1 MRAVHFD
8 GRRFLDQ
15 EREELRSA
23 VRTLLADLRVEF
35 SRLEGGEEQQQLLAD
50 SARRLDELF
59 VLVIVGEFNAG
70 KSAFLNALLGQ
81 KIVDEGVTPTTASIQ
96 ILDYGP
102 EVARTGESDA
112 VDRVTAPVELLRDLT
127 LVDTPGT
134 NAIERRH
141 EAITEHFIPQADL
154 ILFVTSADRP
164 FAESERAFP
173 ENVKQWGKKIVAV
186 VNKSDLLQSGEDR
199 EKVREF
205 VSSGFRNSLGI
216 EPPLF
221 FVSAKQAFA
230 AKQDGDAPGI
240 ERSGFLALEEHVV
253 SSLDGAERF
262 RLKLL
267 NPLGV
272 ADRLTEV
279 RQTAITEQL
288 EILRGDVEA
297 VEQIDSQL
305 TVYED
310 DLRKGFDLRFAD
322 VDLILH
328 QFEARGYEY
337 FDELFR
343 MGRVF
348 DLLNQ
353 SRIRQDFE
361 RLVVADAPELIEG
374 KVDELI
380 DWLITSDLGQWR
392 AVRDHFERRKSEHS
406 ERILGSLDGGFEY
419 NRTRLLDT
427 VGKAAQETLAGYDK
441 AREARRMA
449 DGARDA
455 VTNTALLEVGAVGL
469 GAAISLAA
477 SSTAMDIT
485 GLTAAGLMAAVGL
498 FVLPRKRHKAKAD
511 LREKISDLRT
521 RLRESLSAQLE
532 KEVERSA
539 GKIRETII
547 PYTRFVRG
555 ERSKLTERRRSFKDL
570 AERSVALRNRLTS

>member
-1 MRAVHFD
+1 MRIEQ
-8 GRRFLDQ
+8 RRFLDE
-15 EREELRSA
+15 ERETLLAE
-23 VRTLLADLRVEF
+23 VRGLLADLRVEF
-35 SRLEGGEEQQQLLAD
+35 NRGEGGEEAERTLAE

-59 VLVIVGEFNAG
+59 VLVVVGEFNAG

-81 KIVDEGVTPTTASIQ
+81 SIAEEGVTPTTATIQ
-96 ILDYGP
+96 ILEHGD
-102 EVARTGESDA
+102 EVTRVSESEA
-112 VDRVTAPVELLRDLT
+112 VDRVTAPVEMLRDLR

-141 EAITEHFIPQADL
+141 EAITERFIPQADL
-154 ILFVTSADRP
+154 VLFVTSADRP
-164 FAESERAFP
+164 FSESERAFLA
-173 ENVKQWGKKIVAV
+173 NVKKWGKKIVAV
-186 VNKSDLLQSGEDR
+186 VNKADLLERAEDR
-199 EKVREF
+199 EKIRDF
-205 VSSGFRNSLGI
+205 VSDGFQTLLGI
-216 EPPLF
+216 APDLF
-221 FVSAKQAFA
+221 FVSAKQALA
-230 AKQDGDAPGI
+230 AKREGDAAGV
-240 ERSGFLALEEHVV
+240 ERSGFLALEEHVIRA
-253 SSLDGAERF
+253 LDARERF

-272 ADRLTEV
+272 VARLIEQ
-279 RQTAITEQL
+279 RETAIGSQL
-288 EILRGDVEA
+288 EVLRGDVEA
-297 VEQIDSQL
+297 VEQIDGQL
-305 TVYED
+305 TVYEE
-310 DLRKGFDLRFAD
+310 DLRKGFELRFAD

-328 QFEARGYEY
+328 QFESRGYEY

-343 MGRVF
+343 VGRVF

-353 SRIRQDFE
+353 SRMKQDFE
-361 RLVVADAPELIEG
+361 RLVVADAPELIER

-392 AVRDHFERRKSEHS
+392 AVRDHFESRKSQHS

-477 SSTAMDIT
+477 TSTAMDVT

-498 FVLPRKRHKAKAD
+498 FVLPRRRSKAKGE
-511 LREKISDLRT
+511 LREKISELRG
-521 RLRESLSAQLE
+521 RLRSALGEQLE
-532 KEVERSA
+532 KEVDRSA
-539 GKIRETII
+539 GKIRETIV

-555 ERSKLTERRRSFKDL
+555 ERTRL
-570 AERSVALRNRLTS
+570 AEQRQDLDRLSERASELRARLAP

>member
-1 MRAVHFD
+1 MEQ
-8 GRRFLDQ
+8 RRFLDE
-15 EREELRSA
+15 ERETLLAE
-23 VRTLLADLRVEF
+23 VRGLLADLRVEF
-35 SRLEGGEEQQQLLAD
+35 SRGEGGEEAERTLAE

-59 VLVIVGEFNAG
+59 VLVVVGEFNAG

-81 KIVDEGVTPTTASIQ
+81 SIAEEGVTPTTATIQ
-96 ILDYGP
+96 ILEHGD
-102 EVARTGESDA
+102 EVTRVSESEA
-112 VDRVTAPVELLRDLT
+112 VDRVTAPVEMLRDLR

-141 EAITEHFIPQADL
+141 EAITERFIPQADL
-154 ILFVTSADRP
+154 VLFVTSADRP
-164 FAESERAFP
+164 FSESERAFLA
-173 ENVKQWGKKIVAV
+173 NVKQWGKKIVAV
-186 VNKSDLLQSGEDR
+186 VNKADLLERAEDR
-199 EKVREF
+199 EKIRDF
-205 VSSGFRNSLGI
+205 VSDGFQTLLGI
-216 EPPLF
+216 EPDLF
-221 FVSAKQAFA
+221 FVSAKQALT
-230 AKQDGDAPGI
+230 AKQEGDAAGV
-240 ERSGFLALEEHVV
+240 ERSGFLALEEHVIRA
-253 SSLDGAERF
+253 LDARERF

-272 ADRLTEV
+272 VARLIEQ
-279 RQTAITEQL
+279 RETAIGSQL
-288 EILRGDVEA
+288 EVLRGDVEA
-297 VEQIDSQL
+297 VEQIDGQL
-305 TVYED
+305 TVYEE
-310 DLRKGFDLRFAD
+310 DLRKGFELRFAD

-328 QFEARGYEY
+328 QFESRGYEY

-343 MGRVF
+343 VGRMF

-353 SRIRQDFE
+353 SRVKQDFE
-361 RLVVADAPELIEG
+361 RLVVADAPELIER

-392 AVRDHFERRKSEHS
+392 AVRDHFEGRKSQHS

-477 SSTAMDIT
+477 TSTAMDVT

-498 FVLPRKRHKAKAD
+498 FVLPRRRSKAKGE
-511 LREKISDLRT
+511 LREKISELRG
-521 RLRESLSAQLE
+521 RLRSALGEQLE

-539 GKIRETII
+539 GKIRETIV

-555 ERSKLTERRRSFKDL
+555 ERTRL
-570 AERSVALRNRLTS
+570 AEQRQDLDRLSERASDLRARLAP